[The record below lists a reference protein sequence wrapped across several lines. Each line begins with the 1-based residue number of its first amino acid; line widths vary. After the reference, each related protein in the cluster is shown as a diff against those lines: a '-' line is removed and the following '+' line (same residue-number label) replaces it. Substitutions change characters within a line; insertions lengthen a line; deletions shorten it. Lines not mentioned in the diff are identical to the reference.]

1 MVFPANKVSGLPN
14 EVLVPAKR
22 SCLFPLFFFA
32 ILFFTALYFAP
43 YYLVFSQK
51 PEKSDA
57 VILLVGSD
65 NARFREAEQLVRE
78 GYADYL
84 IIPAFNRVLRGESNR
99 SLNQPF
105 SIPVP
110 PAGAYG
116 TNETRENTHLEIAQA
131 RRIMDG
137 LGCTSAIFVSSPYHM
152 RRIKIIA
159 KSVFLERTK
168 TPTFQLYFV
177 PTRYETPYLSS
188 WFLKTHDLKFVSS
201 EYAKMAWFLIYSSFS

>member
-32 ILFFTALYFAP
+32 ILFFTALYLAP

-105 SIPVP
+105 SISVP
-110 PAGAYG
+110 PAGAYR
-116 TNETRENTHLEIAQA
+116 TNEARENTHLEIALA
-131 RRIMDG
+131 RRIMDS
-137 LGCTSAIFVSSPYHM
+137 LGFTSAIFVSSPYHL
-152 RRIKIIA
+152 RRMKIIA
-159 KSVFLERTK
+159 KSVFLDTANTHK
-168 TPTFQLYFV
+168 FQLYFV
-177 PTRYETPYLSS
+177 PTRNETPHLSS
-188 WFLKTHDLKFVSS
+188 WFLNSHDLKFVAS
-201 EYAKMAWFLIYSSFS
+201 EYGKIAWFLIYSSFS